1 MTTGANSDN
10 PPSTKSVF
18 LVEDHPIVV
27 QGIQTVIATFPG
39 FRLVGHATT
48 AADARTRVRDLHPD
62 LCITDLILSNS
73 SGLSDGLSLL
83 ADLRYESPATSVLIF
98 SSVEENTFA
107 KRAFEAG
114 AKGYMVKS
122 EPLANLELALKTIAE
137 GRVYLSPR
145 LFASTSRSYA
155 EDFPTSVIGKNF
167 GVLTNR
173 ELLILHAIG
182 LELPNRRIASDLGI
196 SVKTV
201 EAHKETIKRKLEV
214 PDSAGLSRLAH
225 TFLEALRG

>member
-1 MTTGANSDN
+1 MTLSASDDDM
-10 PPSTKSVF
+10 PSTKSVF
-18 LVEDHPIVV
+18 LVKDHPIV
-27 QGIQTVIATFPG
+27 IQRVRTVMETFPG

-48 AADARTRVRDLHPD
+48 VSDARTRVRDLHPD

-83 ADLRYESPATSVLIF
+83 ADFRYESPTTSVLIF

-122 EPLANLELALKTIAE
+122 EPMANLELVLKTIAE
-137 GRVYLSPR
+137 GRVYLIPR

-155 EDFPTSVIGKNF
+155 EDFPASVIGKNWF
-167 GVLTNR
+167 FAVFNGSER
-173 ELLILHAIG
+173 
-182 LELPNRRIASDLGI
+182 
-196 SVKTV
+196 VKCV
-201 EAHKETIKRKLEV
+201 ADNPHCKPAPL
-214 PDSAGLSRLAH
+214 
-225 TFLEALRG
+225 